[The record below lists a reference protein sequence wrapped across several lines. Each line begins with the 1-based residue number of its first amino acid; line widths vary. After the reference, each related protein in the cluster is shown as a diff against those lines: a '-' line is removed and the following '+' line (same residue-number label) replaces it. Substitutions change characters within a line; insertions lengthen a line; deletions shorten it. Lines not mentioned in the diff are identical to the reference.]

1 MQSPYTIDSG
11 YEGPS
16 VLITAGVHG
25 DEYEPIIAANQ
36 LISVLSPQLKKGKV
50 TIVPIVNTTA
60 VANGSRYG
68 ADELDLA
75 RVCPGDSQGSVTEMD
90 AAKISAIIMQSDYLI
105 DMHTGGKLFDIYPL
119 AGYLLH
125 PDNHVLEQQ
134 RAMARAFGLP
144 IIWGTDHAPN
154 GRTLSVARDHN
165 IPAIYVEY
173 GGGIAA
179 RNEIIDAYTIGCIG
193 VLEQL
198 GLMEASQN
206 SHTSPEYIVEDPTP
220 QQGHLQAKMPSP
232 SEGIFLAA
240 VKLGQ
245 MIEAGEHWGDIH
257 HLETR
262 KQTKVFADISGMVL
276 FLRVDAKV
284 KIGDS
289 LGGILPTN
297 IKTNA

>member
-1 MQSPYTIDSG
+1 MPSPYIIDSG

-25 DEYEPIIAANQ
+25 DEHEPIIAANN
-36 LISVLSPQLKKGKV
+36 LIGILSKQLKKGKV

-68 ADELDLA
+68 SDGLDLA
-75 RVCPGDSQGSVTEMD
+75 RACPGNSQGSVTEVD
-90 AAKISAIIMQSDYLI
+90 AAKISELIMHSDYLI

-119 AGYLLH
+119 AGYMLH
-125 PDNHVLEQQ
+125 PDQNVLEQQ

-179 RNEIIDAYTIGCIG
+179 RDEIVHAYTIGCVG
-193 VLEQL
+193 VLKKLAMIDTVQEIYR
-198 GLMEASQN
+198 A
-206 SHTSPEYIVEDPTP
+206 PEHIVEDPTP
-220 QQGHLQAKMPSP
+220 QQGYLQAKMPSLA
-232 SEGIFLAA
+232 EGIFVPA

-245 MIEAGEHWGDIH
+245 MIIAGDHWGVIH
-257 HLETR
+257 HLGTAN
-262 KQTKVFADISGMVL
+262 QTNIFADISGMVL
-276 FLRVDAKV
+276 FLRVDARV
-284 KIGDS
+284 NVGES
-289 LGGILPTN
+289 LGGILPIN

>member
-1 MQSPYTIDSG
+1 MPSPYTIDSG

-25 DEYEPIIAANQ
+25 DEHEPIIVANN
-36 LISVLSPQLKKGKV
+36 LISTLSPQLKRGKL

-68 ADELDLA
+68 SDGLDLA
-75 RVCPGDSQGSVTEMD
+75 RVCPGNNQGSVTEVD
-90 AAKISAIIMQSDYLI
+90 AAKISALIMHSDYLI

-119 AGYLLH
+119 AGYMLH
-125 PDNHVLEQQ
+125 PDHNVLEQQ

-179 RNEIIDAYTIGCIG
+179 RDEIVHAYTIGCVG
-193 VLEQL
+193 VLKKLAMIDTAQEIYS
-198 GLMEASQN
+198 A
-206 SHTSPEYIVEDPTP
+206 PEHIVEDPTP

-232 SEGIFLAA
+232 AEGIFVPA

-245 MIEAGEHWGDIH
+245 MIVAGDHWGVIH
-257 HLETR
+257 HLGTGN
-262 KQTKVFADISGMVL
+262 QTNIFADISGMVL
-276 FLRVDAKV
+276 FLRVDARV
-284 KIGDS
+284 NVGES
-289 LGGILPTN
+289 LGGILPFN

>member
-1 MQSPYTIDSG
+1 MPSPYIIDSG

-25 DEYEPIIAANQ
+25 DEHEPIIAANN
-36 LISVLSPQLKKGKV
+36 LIGILSKQLKKGKV

-68 ADELDLA
+68 SDGLDLA
-75 RVCPGDSQGSVTEMD
+75 RACPGNSQGSVTEVD
-90 AAKISAIIMQSDYLI
+90 AAKISAIIVQSDYLI

-119 AGYLLH
+119 AGYMLH
-125 PDNHVLEQQ
+125 PDHNVLEQQ
-134 RAMARAFGLP
+134 RAMAMAFGLP

-179 RNEIIDAYTIGCIG
+179 RDEIVHAYTIGCVG
-193 VLEQL
+193 VLKKLAMIDTAQEIYS
-198 GLMEASQN
+198 A
-206 SHTSPEYIVEDPTP
+206 PEHIVEDPTP

-232 SEGIFLAA
+232 AEGIFVPA

-245 MIEAGEHWGDIH
+245 MIIAGDHWGVIH
-257 HLETR
+257 HLGTGN
-262 KQTKVFADISGMVL
+262 QTNIFADISGMVL
-276 FLRVDAKV
+276 FLRVDARV
-284 KIGDS
+284 NVGES
-289 LGGILPTN
+289 LGGILPIN

>member
-1 MQSPYTIDSG
+1 MQSPYIIDSG
-11 YEGPS
+11 YKGPS

-25 DEYEPIIAANQ
+25 DEHEPIIAANN
-36 LISVLSPQLKKGKV
+36 LISTLSPQLKRGKL

-68 ADELDLA
+68 SDGLDLA
-75 RVCPGDSQGSVTEMD
+75 RVCPGNNQGSVTEVD
-90 AAKISAIIMQSDYLI
+90 AAKISELIMHSDYLI

-119 AGYLLH
+119 AGYMLH
-125 PDNHVLEQQ
+125 PDQNVLEQQ

-179 RNEIIDAYTIGCIG
+179 RDEIVHAYTIGCVG
-193 VLEQL
+193 VLKKLAMIDTVQEIYR
-198 GLMEASQN
+198 A
-206 SHTSPEYIVEDPTP
+206 PEHIVEDPTP

-232 SEGIFLAA
+232 AEGIFVPA

-245 MIEAGEHWGDIH
+245 MIIAGDHWGVIH
-257 HLETR
+257 HLGTAN
-262 KQTKVFADISGMVL
+262 QTNIFADISGMVL
-276 FLRVDAKV
+276 FLRVDARV
-284 KIGDS
+284 NVGES
-289 LGGILPTN
+289 LGGILPIN

>member
-11 YEGPS
+11 CEGPS

-25 DEYEPIIAANQ
+25 DEYEPIIATTQ
-36 LISVLSPQLKKGKV
+36 LISILSTGLKKGKV

-68 ADELDLA
+68 SDGLDLA
-75 RVCPGDSQGSVTEMD
+75 RVCPGDPQGSATEMD
-90 AAKISAIIMQSDYLI
+90 AANISAIIMQSDYLI

-119 AGYLLH
+119 AGYMLH

-134 RAMARAFGLP
+134 RAMARAFGLL

-173 GGGIAA
+173 GGGIAV
-179 RNEIIDAYTIGCIG
+179 RNEIIEAYTTGCVG

-198 GLMEASQN
+198 GMMEANPN
-206 SHTSPEYIVEDPTP
+206 SHTSPEYIVEDPAP
-220 QQGHLQAKMPSP
+220 QQGHLQAKMPAP
-232 SEGIFLAA
+232 AEGIFAPA

-245 MIEAGEHWGDIH
+245 MIQAGDYWGVIH

-262 KQTKVFADISGMVL
+262 KQTNVFADISGMVL

-284 KIGDS
+284 RIGDS
-289 LGGILPTN
+289 LGGILPIN
-297 IKTNA
+297 LKTNA

>member
-1 MQSPYTIDSG
+1 MPSPYIIDSG

-25 DEYEPIIAANQ
+25 DEHEPIIAANN
-36 LISVLSPQLKKGKV
+36 LIGILSKQLKKGKV

-68 ADELDLA
+68 SDGLDLA
-75 RVCPGDSQGSVTEMD
+75 RACPGNSQGSVTEVD
-90 AAKISAIIMQSDYLI
+90 AAKISTIIVQSDYLI

-119 AGYLLH
+119 AGYMLH
-125 PDNHVLEQQ
+125 PDSNVLDQQ
-134 RAMARAFGLP
+134 RTMAKAFGLP
-144 IIWGTDHAPN
+144 IIWGTDHEPN

-179 RNEIIDAYTIGCIG
+179 RDEIVHTYTIGCVG
-193 VLEQL
+193 VLKKLAMIDTAEE
-198 GLMEASQN
+198 MYRA
-206 SHTSPEYIVEDPTP
+206 PEHIVEDPTP

-232 SEGIFLAA
+232 AEGIF
-240 VKLGQ
+240 VPGVELGQ
-245 MIEAGEHWGDIH
+245 MIVAGEHWGDIVD
-257 HLETR
+257 LETA
-262 KQTKVFADISGMVL
+262 KHTKVFAELSGMVL
-276 FLRVDAKV
+276 FLRVDARV
-284 KIGDS
+284 NIGES
-289 LGGILPTN
+289 LGGILPIN

>member
-257 HLETR
+257 HLGTG
-262 KQTKVFADISGMVL
+262 KQTKVNADISGMVL

>member
-1 MQSPYTIDSG
+1 MPSPYTIDSG

-25 DEYEPIIAANQ
+25 DEHEPIIVANN
-36 LISVLSPQLKKGKV
+36 LISTLSPQLKRGKL

-68 ADELDLA
+68 SDGLDLA
-75 RVCPGDSQGSVTEMD
+75 RVCPGNNQGSVTEVD
-90 AAKISAIIMQSDYLI
+90 AAKISELIMHSDYLI

-119 AGYLLH
+119 AGYMLH
-125 PDNHVLEQQ
+125 PDQNVLEQQ

-179 RNEIIDAYTIGCIG
+179 RDEIVHAYTIGCVG
-193 VLEQL
+193 VLKKLAMIDTVQEIYR
-198 GLMEASQN
+198 A
-206 SHTSPEYIVEDPTP
+206 PEHIVEDPTP

-232 SEGIFLAA
+232 AEGIFVPA

-245 MIEAGEHWGDIH
+245 MIVAGDHWGVIH
-257 HLETR
+257 HLGTGN
-262 KQTKVFADISGMVL
+262 QTNIFADISGMVL
-276 FLRVDAKV
+276 FLRVDARV
-284 KIGDS
+284 NVGES
-289 LGGILPTN
+289 LGGILPIN